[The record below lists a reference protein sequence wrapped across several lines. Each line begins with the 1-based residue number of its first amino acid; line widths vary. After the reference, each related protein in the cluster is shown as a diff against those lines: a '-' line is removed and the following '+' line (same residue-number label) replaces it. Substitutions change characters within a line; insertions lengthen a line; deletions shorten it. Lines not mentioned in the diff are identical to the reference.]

1 MKIPINIP
9 DIDDEEIRAVR
20 HVLSEKSLTSSSF
33 DGGVHVQ
40 QFEKLVSKFVKSKFT
55 IAVNS
60 GTSALQASLYALD
73 IKSGDEVLVPS
84 FTFVAT
90 ANSVKAVGAKP
101 VFVDITREIIQ
112 WIPTI

>member
-73 IKSGDEVLVPS
+73 IKPGDEVLVPS
-84 FTFVAT
+84 LLLLQLQIQL
-90 ANSVKAVGAKP
+90 KP
-101 VFVDITREIIQ
+101 LAPSLYLLIF
-112 WIPTI
+112 

>member
-40 QFEKLVSKFVKSKFT
+40 QFEKLVSM
-55 IAVNS
+55 
-60 GTSALQASLYALD
+60 
-73 IKSGDEVLVPS
+73 
-84 FTFVAT
+84 
-90 ANSVKAVGAKP
+90 SV
-101 VFVDITREIIQ
+101 E
-112 WIPTI
+112 